1 MNKNVRRIIPAELP
15 KIAILDRRVN
25 KTPWSMV
32 QYEECLANHNQ
43 QIYVLEIN
51 QIICGFLVISITFD
65 EVEILQLGI
74 DKNYQNQKLAT
85 NLVTD
90 VLAKLDYK
98 YSISKVFLEVAANNH
113 LAIAL
118 YKKLGFTL
126 ITTRKDYYLIDGT
139 RVNALVMMLDYA
151 KS

>member
-1 MNKNVRRIIPAELP
+1 MNKNIRLITPAELP

-25 KTPWSMV
+25 KTPWSMI
-32 QYEECLANHNQ
+32 QYEECLANDSQ
-43 QIYVLEIN
+43 QIYVLEIEH
-51 QIICGFLVISITFD
+51 IICGFLVISVTFD

-85 NLVTD
+85 NLVND
-90 VLAKLDYK
+90 VLARLDHK
-98 YSISKVFLEVAANNH
+98 YSISKVFLEVAANNYP
-113 LAIAL
+113 AMAL

-126 ITTRKDYYLIDGT
+126 ITTRKDYYMVDGAGFD
-139 RVNALVMMLDYA
+139 ALVMMLDYA